1 MDNSKVGMTETTVSN
16 YEKLCEYWREQ
27 FLNMDHQELAAKLP
41 ELIWR
46 GVDLVLTY
54 FGKRYSINRENG
66 LIQGLDEVEQPVSWG
81 FQMILYNLLWF
92 SKEGAML
99 SNQWVPFR
107 SVKNAGPFA
116 PAFSAHVL
124 KPFSE
129 TFSGQVEKL
138 HQAAQKLGGQP
149 LPQGDAGYQIN
160 AFECIPI
167 QFLFW
172 DGDDEFPAQG
182 NILFDYSVTDFIHVE
197 STVSIA
203 ADGIA
208 RLAEVAGIP
217 LLGDSYGS

>member
-1 MDNSKVGMTETTVSN
+1 MDKGKVEMTETMVSN

-27 FLNMDHQELAAKLP
+27 FRKMDHRELAAKLP
-41 ELIWR
+41 ELISR
-46 GVDLVLTY
+46 DEDFVLTY
-54 FGKRYSINRENG
+54 FGKRYRINRESG
-66 LIQGLDEVEQPVSWG
+66 VIQGLDDKKPISSG
-81 FQMILYNLLWF
+81 LQMIIYNLLWF
-92 SKEGAML
+92 SREGAML
-99 SNQWVPFR
+99 TNKWVPFR

-138 HQAAQKLGGQP
+138 HQAAQILGGKP
-149 LPQGDAGYQIN
+149 LPQGDAGYEIKS
-160 AFECIPI
+160 FECIPI

-203 ADGIA
+203 ADGIT